1 MSACCECGT
10 EFEGAGFPIGTI
22 SSPNCGNCYG
32 FVDGVYM
39 GDIPAS
45 VDDAQAEHYPEPF

>member
-10 EFEGAGFPIGTI
+10 EFVGAGFPIGTI

-32 FVDGVYM
+32 FVDGVFQEETWLEADGVWIM
-39 GDIPAS
+39 
-45 VDDAQAEHYPEPF
+45 ENL